1 MSTAEPRSVLVV
13 DDEAGMRT
21 ALRAS
26 FLRHGWNVKAA
37 GGVREAADAVDH
49 GNFDLV
55 VTDMRMR
62 DGNGFDVMHHV
73 RAHSPATA
81 VVLLT
86 AFGNVPEAVN
96 SMRGG
101 AVDYL
106 TKPVAFDEL
115 HTTAMRALD
124 RLTPEPLP
132 SPPVPPSS
140 PVATMP
146 APGASIAEVE
156 RLHLENTL
164 AAANGNRTRAAAMLG
179 ISLRTMRNRIRAYGL
194 PPRTYNRRRHA

>member
-1 MSTAEPRSVLVV
+1 MIAAEERSVLVV

-37 GGVREAADAVDH
+37 NGVRDAVSAVDH

-55 VTDMRMR
+55 VTDVRMR
-62 DGNGFDVMHHV
+62 DGDGFDVMRHV
-73 RAHSPATA
+73 REHSPATA

-86 AFGNVPEAVN
+86 AFGNVPEAVR

-106 TKPVAFDEL
+106 TKPVSFEEL
-115 HTTAMRALD
+115 HSTSLRALE
-124 RLTPEPLP
+124 RAVPRRAVPATEQ
-132 SPPVPPSS
+132 PPAAVG
-140 PVATMP
+140 P

-164 AAANGNRTRAAAMLG
+164 ALANGNRTRAAAMLG
-179 ISLRTMRNRIRAYGL
+179 ISLRTMRNRIREYGL
-194 PPRTYNRRRHA
+194 PPRAYTRRSHA